1 MANLLSRQCNNT
13 SGGNRRKATYSFWIK
28 RHDLQYTTAA
38 QYLLGHRNAESSAT
52 TQRFDFRFRENK
64 LWAISTSSYIFT
76 TDSLFSDTTAWFHLV
91 VAIDNDQSSTNDK
104 YKVYVNGNLL
114 DTSNFTNK
122 GLTSGDLG
130 FGGVNELI
138 TIGYSSWDD
147 AGSGNVNYSIAQ
159 SIYVNGLQ
167 LPATTFGKTSG
178 GTWTYK
184 RPVDIKAAVAA
195 AGGFGTNGY
204 LLKMDP
210 AVESYGST
218 HSFAQYP
225 WKRGYNMLCYNRQ
238 ADSTAN
244 NG

>member
-38 QYLLGHRNAESSAT
+38 QYFLGHRNAESSAT
-52 TQRFDFRFRENK
+52 TQRFDLRFRENK
-64 LWAISTSSYIFT
+64 LWAISTTSYIFT
-76 TDSLFSDTTAWFHLV
+76 TDALFSDTTAWFHLV
-91 VAIDNDQSSTNDK
+91 VAIDQDQSSTNDK

-114 DTSNFTNK
+114 NTANFTNK

-130 FGGVNELI
+130 FGGANELI

-167 LPATTFGKTSG
+167 LPATTFGQTSG

-184 RPVDIKAAVAA
+184 RPIDIKSAVLTAE
-195 AGGFGTNGY
+195 
-204 LLKMDP
+204 LK
-210 AVESYGST
+210 
-218 HSFAQYP
+218 F
-225 WKRGYNMLCYNRQ
+225 
-238 ADSTAN
+238 
-244 NG
+244 